1 MIWSTHHVVGR
12 LSVVGRG
19 GVQGSTEWEKHPT
32 FRGAGWRLD
41 PFVLVHTQ
49 TNSKIDQFLFVFH
62 VFGWW
67 LNLMKSYLMYEH
79 NVFISQVFF
88 FLVPYKWQML
98 TAKTHFCNFL
108 KTNMFFLSFTLKIV
122 LVMIHHPHTHTKKC
136 ECVTKSWDR

>member
-62 VFGWW
+62 LFCSVGDSTWW
-67 LNLMKSYLMYEH
+67 NIVS
-79 NVFISQVFF
+79 NVWTQCFHFSSFF
-88 FLVPYKWQML
+88 FFGSLQVTNVSCKNTFLQ
-98 TAKTHFCNFL
+98 FL
-108 KTNMFFLSFTLKIV
+108 KKKHVFPKFYPQNCLSDDSPL
-122 LVMIHHPHTHTKKC
+122 PHTHKKS
-136 ECVTKSWDR
+136 VNL